1 MRGARPLSN
10 DELRIISDCFDGEF
24 ATRDKSLVLI
34 GVSTGGRISEL
45 LSLTIGDVYQNEK
58 PVETLHF
65 TKHVVKGKENSR
77 TVPVNSDGVKAISDL
92 MQWHSEHFGDTDP
105 QRPLFPSRQKRKG
118 KQVAITRQRAHQ
130 VFKDV
135 CEKSGLNGNLA
146 THSLRKSYAQ
156 RLYAILP
163 DIFTVKEMLGHQ
175 DVKTTQAYLGV
186 DVEKVREASEAM
198 IIGDNHESDTRSME

>member
-1 MRGARPLSN
+1 MRGTRPLSN
-10 DELRIISDCFDGEF
+10 GELRIIADCFDGEF
-24 ATRDKSLVLI
+24 AIRDKSLILI

-45 LSLTIGDVYQNEK
+45 LALTLGDVYQNDK

-65 TKHVVKGKENSR
+65 NKDVVKGKENSR

-92 MQWHSEHFGDTDP
+92 IHWHVEYYGNIDP
-105 QRPLFPSRQKRKG
+105 QRPCFPSRQKRKG
-118 KQVAITRQRAHQ
+118 EQVSITRQRAHQ

-135 CEKSGLNGNLA
+135 CEKAGLNGNLA

-156 RLYAILP
+156 RLYVILS
-163 DIFTVKEMLGHQ
+163 DVFSVKEMLGHQ

-186 DVEKVREASEAM
+186 DVEKVRKASEAM
-198 IIGDNHESDTRSME
+198 TIGNQ

>member
-10 DELRIISDCFDGEF
+10 DELRIIADCFDGEF
-24 ATRDKSLVLI
+24 AIRDKSLILI

-45 LSLTIGDVYQNEK
+45 LALTLGDVYQNGK

-65 TKHVVKGKENSR
+65 NKDVVKGKENSR

-92 MQWHSEHFGDTDP
+92 VHWHSEYYGNIDLN
-105 QRPLFPSRQKRKG
+105 RPCFPSRQKRKG
-118 KQVAITRQRAHQ
+118 KQMSITRQRAHQ

-135 CEKSGLNGNLA
+135 CEKAGLNGNLA

-156 RLYAILP
+156 RLYVILA
-163 DIFTVKEMLGHQ
+163 DVFSVKEMLGHQ

-186 DVEKVREASEAM
+186 DVEKVRKASEAM
-198 IIGDNHESDTRSME
+198 TIGNQ